1 MLKFLRQCVV
11 VLCLPFSMVAH
22 SATVL
27 FLNPGNADETFWV
40 SYSQFM
46 QAAAQDLGMHLEVQY
61 AGRSPDTSIA
71 QARAALQGARRP
83 DYLVFVNEQYIAPQ
97 ILRLSQGSGVK
108 LFMVNNGLTGEQ
120 IQMVGPDAGNYSTW
134 VGSMVTN
141 DEEGGYLMLNELVR
155 QHAAL
160 GPAKTLDL
168 VAFLG
173 VINTPASRW
182 REKGML
188 RALREHPQVRLRQ
201 MVYGEWSQQRA
212 YEQATQLFKRYPDTA
227 LVWSAN
233 DEMAFGAMHAAQ
245 EAGRVPGRDMLFSAV
260 NSSIPALEA
269 RIDGRLSALVAGHF
283 TLGGWA
289 MVLLNDDA
297 KGIDFTRFGG
307 RDRQVPLLQLI
318 DVEQAKHLLSITREQ
333 NYQLPF
339 KRFSAQGKPDSYVY
353 PFSLKSLLNAP

>member
-1 MLKFLRQCVV
+1 
-11 VLCLPFSMVAH
+11 
-22 SATVL
+22 
-27 FLNPGNADETFWV
+27 
-40 SYSQFM
+40 
-46 QAAAQDLGMHLEVQY
+46 
-61 AGRSPDTSIA
+61 
-71 QARAALQGARRP
+71 
-83 DYLVFVNEQYIAPQ
+83 
-97 ILRLSQGSGVK
+97 
-108 LFMVNNGLTGEQ
+108 
-120 IQMVGPDAGNYSTW
+120 
-134 VGSMVTN
+134 
-141 DEEGGYLMLNELVR
+141 
-155 QHAAL
+155 
-160 GPAKTLDL
+160 
-168 VAFLG
+168 
-173 VINTPASRW
+173 
-182 REKGML
+182 
-188 RALREHPQVRLRQ
+188 
-201 MVYGEWSQQRA
+201 
-212 YEQATQLFKRYPDTA
+212 
-227 LVWSAN
+227 
-233 DEMAFGAMHAAQ
+233 MHAAQ